1 MLWSAFQDRIRLDKN
16 RLPALLC
23 IALFL
28 MPLVSGCGTGTTV
41 KSPGGR
47 SGAPKKSALPVV
59 DPEFPGAYQTV
70 EQDGVQ
76 FRRGRY
82 RTGKFGGTLVRSLIG
97 ADPKTFNPWAAT
109 DTTSSDIAN
118 LMFASLLTTD
128 MYNGETI
135 PYMAESFQVGKD
147 GITYFTRLRAGLKW
161 SDGQPITADDVAF
174 TWNTIV
180 AGGYGNA
187 SLRDI
192 TAVDG
197 KAPEVTVVDNLTN
210 KYVTARPFAPFLRA
224 MGDIP
229 IAPRH
234 IIEPVIKAKDGRKK
248 FDGFWPVT
256 VTPASLV
263 TSGPF
268 RLQSMVSGQR
278 VEFSRNESFF
288 MVDHE
293 GKRLPYLDRVVY
305 QIVPDVQTNLLKF
318 KSGELDL
325 TQIRSRDTAE
335 LLSLRKSS
343 NFELYNLGQAQG
355 TVFLMFNLNRRK
367 NEKGDFYVDPVTSA
381 WFNDVNF
388 RQAVNH
394 AINRDTMVANY
405 FRGLGY
411 PSFTMISPTSPF
423 FDAGL
428 AEFEPNPQYALSLL
442 AKSGFKKNK
451 EGLLEDRD
459 GNKVEFDL
467 VTASGSTFLP
477 TISNMLIEDLRKLGM
492 KVNFQEINFNI
503 LMDKVHTACN
513 WQAAVY
519 GLSGGDPFEPN
530 NSANVFRSD
539 ARLHLFDQRQPDAT
553 GVIKADDARLWEK
566 HLDDLFAQGTATF
579 DRSKRKAIYD
589 EIQKTIYDQAPF
601 IYLVSPMT
609 VIGARN
615 TIQNYA
621 PTKLSQTSSGLHN
634 IEEIWKEDQ

>member
-1 MLWSAFQDRIRLDKN
+1 MGQDRNLF
-16 RLPALLC
+16 PALFC
-23 IALFL
+23 ILFL
-28 MPLVSGCGTGTTV
+28 LMLLPMISSCGAGPAV
-41 KSPGGR
+41 KNMGSSSGGR
-47 SGAPKKSALPVV
+47 KQSALPVV

-82 RTGKFGGTLVRSLIG
+82 RAGKFGGTLVRSLTG

-109 DTTSSDIAN
+109 DTTSSDIAG

-135 PYMAESFQVGKD
+135 PYMADSFQVGKD
-147 GITYFTRLRAGLKW
+147 GITYFTRLRSGLRW
-161 SDGQPITADDVAF
+161 SDGEPITADDVAF

-197 KAPEVTVVDNLTN
+197 NPPEVTVVDSLTN

-256 VTPASLV
+256 VAPASLV

-268 RLQSMVSGQR
+268 KLKSMVSGQR
-278 VEFSRNESFF
+278 VEFCRNENFF

-293 GKRLPYLDRVVY
+293 GRRLPYLDRVVY

-318 KSGELDL
+318 KSGELDI

-335 LLSLRKSS
+335 LLSLRKRG
-343 NFELYNLGQAQG
+343 NFSLYNLGQAQG

-367 NEKGDFYVDPVTSA
+367 NDKGDFYVDPVKSA

-394 AINRDTMVANY
+394 AINRDAMVANY
-405 FRGLGY
+405 FKGLGY
-411 PSFTMISPTSPF
+411 PGYTMLSPTSPF
-423 FDAGL
+423 FDPEL
-428 AEFEPNPQYALSLL
+428 AEFEPNRKYALGLL
-442 AKSGFKKNK
+442 ARSGFKQNRD
-451 EGLLEDRD
+451 GILEDRD
-459 GNKVEFDL
+459 GNEVEFDL
-467 VTASGSTFLP
+467 VTASGGTFLP
-477 TISNMLIEDLRKLGM
+477 SISNMLIEDLRRLGM

-530 NSANVFRSD
+530 NSANVFASD

-553 GVIKADDARLWEK
+553 GTIRAGDARVWEK
-566 HLDDLFAQGTATF
+566 RLDDLFAQGTATF
-579 DRSKRKAIYD
+579 DKDKRKAVYN
-589 EIQKTIYDQAPF
+589 EIQKIIYDQAPF

-609 VIGARN
+609 IIGSRN

-621 PTKLSQTSSGLHN
+621 PTRLSQTSSGLHN

>member
-1 MLWSAFQDRIRLDKN
+1 MGQDRN
-16 RLPALLC
+16 RSHALLC
-23 IALFL
+23 IAFLFF
-28 MPLVSGCGTGTTV
+28 LVPVVSSCGAGPAVKNTGSSSGE
-41 KSPGGR
+41 R
-47 SGAPKKSALPVV
+47 RKSALPVV
-59 DPEFPGAYQTV
+59 DPEFPGSYQTV

-82 RTGKFGGTLVRSLIG
+82 RTGKFGGTLVRSLTG

-109 DTTSSDIAN
+109 DTTSSDLTA

-147 GITYFTRLRAGLKW
+147 GITYFTRLRSGLEW
-161 SDGQPITADDVAF
+161 SDGKPITADDVAF

-192 TAVDG
+192 TAIDG
-197 KAPEVTVVDNLTN
+197 KPPEVTVVDNLTN

-234 IIEPVIKAKDGRKK
+234 IIEPVIQAKDGRKK

-256 VTPASLV
+256 VEPASLV
-263 TSGPF
+263 VSGPF
-268 RLQSMVSGQR
+268 RLKSMVSGQR
-278 VEFSRNESFF
+278 VEFGRNESFF

-293 GKRLPYLDRVVY
+293 GKRLPYLDGVVY
-305 QIVPDVQTNLLKF
+305 QIVPDVQTNLLRF
-318 KSGELDL
+318 KSGELDV
-325 TQIRSRDTAE
+325 TQLRSRDAAE
-335 LLSLRKSS
+335 LLSLRERG
-343 NFELYNLGQAQG
+343 NFSLYNLGQAQG
-355 TVFLMFNLNRRK
+355 TFFLMFNLNRRK
-367 NEKGDFYVDPVTSA
+367 NEKGDFYVDPVKSA

-394 AINRDTMVANY
+394 TINRDAMVANY

-411 PSFTMISPTSPF
+411 PGFTMISPTSPF
-423 FDAGL
+423 FDTDL
-428 AEFEPNPQYALSLL
+428 AEFEPNQNYALDLL
-442 AKSGFKKNK
+442 ARSGFKRNK
-451 EGLLEDRD
+451 EGILEDRD

-467 VTASGSTFLP
+467 VTASGGTFLP
-477 TISNMLIEDLRKLGM
+477 SISNMLIEDLRKLGI

-503 LMDKVHTACN
+503 LLDKVQAACN

-519 GLSGGDPFEPN
+519 GLSGGEIIATGEPN
-530 NSANVFRSD
+530 NSASVFRSD

-553 GVIKADDARLWEK
+553 GAIRAGDARVWEK
-566 HLDDLFAQGTATF
+566 RLDDLFDQGTATF
-579 DRSKRKAIYD
+579 DKNKRKAIYD

-609 VIGARN
+609 IIGARN

-621 PTKLSQTSSGLHN
+621 PTRLSQTSSGLHN
-634 IEEIWKEDQ
+634 IEEIWKEEQ